1 METPPK
7 NDVTKGVTSPS
18 TDEATLPD
26 FFGDECLNALRSKY
40 LNLKKYFLLNIMDIN
55 NSNNDKYRKKIK
67 SVVEHIVQ
75 TLLEH
80 DQEFVLRNWKPQ
92 QAYAGW
98 KKRDGI
104 YQLYLPAFT
113 LYLEEVKNSKAYAA
127 AKEEIQQDLMSKEL
141 TDKIK
146 VGIEIE
152 CVASEDNPGF
162 AEKYSEDEYQS
173 IYTIPEFKKL
183 IKTMKKFMSTP
194 ADDETFLEKRKKETI
209 KGMSGR
215 IRNGDEKKG
224 NKR

>member
-113 LYLEEVKNSKAYAA
+113 LYLEEVKNSMRT
-127 AKEEIQQDLMSKEL
+127 QRQ
-141 TDKIK
+141 
-146 VGIEIE
+146 
-152 CVASEDNPGF
+152 
-162 AEKYSEDEYQS
+162 
-173 IYTIPEFKKL
+173 
-183 IKTMKKFMSTP
+183 
-194 ADDETFLEKRKKETI
+194 RKKY
-209 KGMSGR
+209 
-215 IRNGDEKKG
+215 
-224 NKR
+224 NKI